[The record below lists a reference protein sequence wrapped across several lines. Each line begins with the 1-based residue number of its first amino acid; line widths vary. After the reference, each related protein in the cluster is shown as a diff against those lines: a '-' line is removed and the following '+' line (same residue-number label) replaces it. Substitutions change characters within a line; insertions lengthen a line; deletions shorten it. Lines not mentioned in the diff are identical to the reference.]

1 MLPFVVIMNAY
12 AIFIYKFCE
21 GIALLLLGKYLGM
34 KRLDYMVL
42 TCSAKL
48 IFEVTVPFCIPAY
61 NV

>member
-12 AIFIYKFCE
+12 AIFIYKFCL
-21 GIALLLLGKYLGM
+21 ALRLLGKYLGV

>member
-12 AIFIYKFCE
+12 AIFIYKFCL
-21 GIALLLLGKYLGM
+21 ALCLLGKYLGV